1 VYNPPAGTV
10 FNSGS
15 YTLSVSF
22 TPTDSVNYA
31 SASASATQKVADVT
45 KLVMFAAPAAGTSGT
60 GAWQVSAGAADADGD
75 LLVSAPIT
83 ITTTDGDISPAQGLT
98 DQTGVLT
105 ATLMAPSSYS
115 GQTVAVSATNGK
127 VSSAVNIDFTALPNS
142 ASAAVRNRLRAASV
156 NLNGMSSSDTT
167 SGISVTPLIVASSI
181 ESGTDNPFSVPDPCF
196 IQSALSTVPVA
207 CQSVFSQKNLQYKN
221 SELSKVVCS
230 ASDALNNIAGVSS
243 CAGTTAVI
251 LGCALTVSGV
261 GAPIGAG
268 VCTVGLANPEG
279 LTAATTECASWILG
293 NLAKTPNPND
303 KLTYDMSALPA
314 GSDPPSITDLIG
326 VKCDEL
332 DVQGKLSDA
341 QISVLPETVTLAL
354 GGHNQFGAAT
364 VAVSGLTWSVNGVTG
379 GDSTNGLVSS
389 SGFFKAPSSF
399 PEFAPCLIVSHS
411 IPCTITVTATSNENS
426 NIYATAIVNLVDPAG
441 NPSPTIYSLSPS
453 TLPAGSK
460 SQSLVIKGVNLLPTS
475 WVSFNGEEHDA
486 IVNGDTITIELTS
499 NELATK
505 GDYIVAV
512 TNPGPG
518 GGISNY
524 TFTVTGTVAPTTHTL
539 SIIVKNVVSGNIPLT
554 GKGQVNLMD
563 STGALVVGTQFTDQN
578 QQVQFANLSAGSYS
592 YKVYNQGANN
602 IGEYWGSGTATISG
616 SDVAVTFNR
625 SMPYISSVKFS
636 AGNNSLTNSSNIA
649 LGTAVHALML
659 VTNPGQGTGIVG
671 AALDLD
677 HATIPSTPNCT
688 TAAVGGVSSV
698 SLSCDFIVSADGMY
712 HFIAAL
718 VDGDNTTDTLA
729 DTVAFSVG
737 TTNVPSPPSGLLPGN
752 ASYPGETVTSLAP
765 TLSWN
770 ASLGATQ
777 YQVVVI
783 KVSTNTTVCTNTSK
797 TTSTACPTFENGATY
812 VWSVSASNASDT
824 SVPSSGVYFTVN
836 AATNLPAPTISLSA
850 GSLSFTG
857 TSGSSNPGSQTVS
870 ISNSGTRTLNWTAS
884 VTSGASWLSVSPQSG
899 MAPSTITASVNIVGL
914 AAGVYNGNI
923 AVAATG
929 ATNTP
934 QNIIVAL
941 TLSSP
946 PGQKPTA
953 TTGAATNPTATS
965 ATLNSTVSSNGA
977 DTTEYYQYGTTT
989 GYGST
994 SGTQDIGAAPSP
1006 VSFPFTINNL
1016 TCNTVYHFR
1025 IVAQNSYGTT
1035 NGTDVSFNTAVCPT
1049 PPPPSIDHIY
1059 PLTMTASTTALTT
1072 LYVYGYNF
1080 STSGGQLQF
1089 LDPNNVQYS
1098 SNSHLERIVAVI
1110 QTEWGYNLNNGGT
1123 RGTWKV
1129 RVVNADSQPSG
1140 WAPFNVQ

>member
-1 VYNPPAGTV
+1 
-10 FNSGS
+10 
-15 YTLSVSF
+15 
-22 TPTDSVNYA
+22 
-31 SASASATQKVADVT
+31 
-45 KLVMFAAPAAGTSGT
+45 
-60 GAWQVSAGAADADGD
+60 
-75 LLVSAPIT
+75 
-83 ITTTDGDISPAQGLT
+83 
-98 DQTGVLT
+98 
-105 ATLMAPSSYS
+105 
-115 GQTVAVSATNGK
+115 
-127 VSSAVNIDFTALPNS
+127 
-142 ASAAVRNRLRAASV
+142 
-156 NLNGMSSSDTT
+156 
-167 SGISVTPLIVASSI
+167 
-181 ESGTDNPFSVPDPCF
+181 
-196 IQSALSTVPVA
+196 
-207 CQSVFSQKNLQYKN
+207 
-221 SELSKVVCS
+221 
-230 ASDALNNIAGVSS
+230 
-243 CAGTTAVI
+243 
-251 LGCALTVSGV
+251 V

-765 TLSWN
+765 TLSIRW
-770 ASLGATQ
+770 
-777 YQVVVI
+777 
-783 KVSTNTTVCTNTSK
+783 
-797 TTSTACPTFENGATY
+797 
-812 VWSVSASNASDT
+812 W
-824 SVPSSGVYFTVN
+824 
-836 AATNLPAPTISLSA
+836 
-850 GSLSFTG
+850 
-857 TSGSSNPGSQTVS
+857 
-870 ISNSGTRTLNWTAS
+870 
-884 VTSGASWLSVSPQSG
+884 
-899 MAPSTITASVNIVGL
+899 
-914 AAGVYNGNI
+914 
-923 AVAATG
+923 
-929 ATNTP
+929 
-934 QNIIVAL
+934 
-941 TLSSP
+941 
-946 PGQKPTA
+946 
-953 TTGAATNPTATS
+953 
-965 ATLNSTVSSNGA
+965 
-977 DTTEYYQYGTTT
+977 
-989 GYGST
+989 
-994 SGTQDIGAAPSP
+994 
-1006 VSFPFTINNL
+1006 
-1016 TCNTVYHFR
+1016 
-1025 IVAQNSYGTT
+1025 
-1035 NGTDVSFNTAVCPT
+1035 
-1049 PPPPSIDHIY
+1049 
-1059 PLTMTASTTALTT
+1059 
-1072 LYVYGYNF
+1072 
-1080 STSGGQLQF
+1080 
-1089 LDPNNVQYS
+1089 
-1098 SNSHLERIVAVI
+1098 
-1110 QTEWGYNLNNGGT
+1110 
-1123 RGTWKV
+1123 
-1129 RVVNADSQPSG
+1129 
-1140 WAPFNVQ
+1140 